1 MRPSAQPSSRTS
13 SRPASAERQRPGE
26 DNFYARTAGSPQT
39 RAGERDRERPWSAND
54 RSRSPGLAASPSS
67 GRAEYGAGAYRKPLA
82 DPSRNRGAASTESSP
97 GHKQRNVDHRNPGE
111 GRRVERGRGDDEENQ
126 YPRGQHQRGESGDE
140 ISDIDARLNALQ
152 SFLQVGT
159 RSLACIQAVREC
171 NLFVANVGMCQ
182 IKFWNIFSSSL
193 SYPSCVVCHRLRKRR
208 PKLQAPTAADRRT
221 RLQQRVAMP
230 CPLHRVTESASI

>member
-1 MRPSAQPSSRTS
+1 MRPSAQSSSRTS

-26 DNFYARTAGSPQT
+26 DNLYARTAGSPQT

-82 DPSRNRGAASTESSP
+82 DPSRNRCPPSTESSP
-97 GHKQRNVDHRNPGE
+97 GHKYRNGDHRNPGE

-152 SFLQVGT
+152 SFLQVGA
-159 RSLACIQAVREC
+159 RSLACIRAVREC
-171 NLFVANVGMCQ
+171 NLFVTNVGMCQ
-182 IKFWNIFSSSL
+182 IKFWNIFSSSHL
-193 SYPSCVVCHRLRKRR
+193 TLAALCMK
-208 PKLQAPTAADRRT
+208 QTAKAKAKAAGANRGR
-221 RLQQRVAMP
+221 
-230 CPLHRVTESASI
+230 